1 MGSKYPILKP
11 KEIIDVLKKKGFK
24 FISQKGSHLKYT
36 DGKNVVIIPNHTEIA
51 KGTLKSILMQAD
63 IEFDEFISLLS

>member
-11 KEIIDVLKKKGFK
+11 KEIIDVLEKKGFK

-36 DGKNVVIIPNHTEIA
+36 DGKNVVIIPNHTEVA
-51 KGTLKSILMQAD
+51 KGTLKSILMQAS

>member
-11 KEIIDVLKKKGFK
+11 KEIIDVLEKNGFK

-51 KGTLKSILMQAD
+51 KGTLKSILMQAG

>member
-11 KEIIDVLKKKGFK
+11 KEIIDVLEKKGFK

-51 KGTLKSILMQAD
+51 KGTLKSILMQAG
-63 IEFDEFISLLS
+63 IKFDEFISLLS